1 MTDASKEPFKTTVRH
16 PNFRKPGSHLVKG
29 LSAFIKDPSLR
40 DKLPVPATW
49 DGLPIFIPETNLT
62 ERTAWVLQAYKTF
75 PAMSNNKLRQGKAG
89 NKIED
94 RTNWGSLEDIHN
106 AIHVLV
112 GDGGHMNRVDVS
124 AFDPIFWLRK
134 YPLMVEASA
143 DSNQIIRT

>member
-1 MTDASKEPFKTTVRH
+1 MIDESKESFKTTVRH
-16 PNFRKPGSHLVKG
+16 PNSGKPESDLGAKLKE
-29 LSAFIKDPSLR
+29 FYEDPS
-40 DKLPVPATW
+40 TW
-49 DGLPIFIPETNLT
+49 DGLPKFMPESNLT

-134 YPLMVEASA
+134 YPLMFEASA